1 MEPTSHPVKLSGAVM
16 AHPKRMKEA
25 QLIADADAKGRI
37 RVTVDPEPGGRPTAL
52 RTALVSWGCVAPDA
66 THHVVL
72 QDDVLL
78 ADGFYE
84 HAERVAARVPHEA
97 VAFYAGWEARNGA
110 VARLAALTGS
120 PWAYTL
126 QEHVPC
132 QALMLPADVARG
144 YAAFQEEHGEG
155 WPYDVVVQQYL
166 NSLGIP
172 VRFTTPSTV
181 QHDEVPSIAGNS
193 YHGFRQATLFTGQAA
208 EPSTY
213 DCPRFPVVPFYQ
225 YGDARC
231 AVRRE
236 TEWEYLETERYL
248 RRLGLLDNATAA
260 FDAAEPSGLPERVSR
275 AVWLTGFAT
284 GVVTADAPEP
294 EPSVAAA
301 VMETLGT
308 GGLCEEYTAAE
319 LLAMAPAVRDLAL
332 AALAAGRRA
341 GRLGIRA
348 ASPGPDAARVVVTGG
363 ESRFG
368 GQLARLLVD
377 VGYQAVHLAG
387 APEARDL
394 AGVPYVVHLGGADD
408 ALLDEVL
415 TAAEQAGVARLV
427 YAGSAAVYRGSG
439 ARTVA
444 EGTPAEPPGDPV
456 ALAWWRQEERCRQWG
471 ERSGTAVQVLRLADP
486 VGPHA
491 PADSTPVRW
500 VHLAW
505 TRHSLSLNKQGA
517 HQILDYRDMA
527 DAIGAVLAAP
537 PAAAVLNVASAAYGE
552 EELAELLAD
561 VSRRTPW
568 EWSDGPEAER
578 WTMSTELI
586 EKELGWHP
594 SASVFEGARALAQWY
609 ACDIHGDY
617 DVPA

>member
-1 MEPTSHPVKLSGAVM
+1 MDPASRPVKLSGAVM

-25 QLIADADAKGRI
+25 QRLADADAKGRI
-37 RVTVDPEPGGRPTAL
+37 RVTVDPDPEGRPTAL
-52 RTALVSWGCVAPDA
+52 RTALVSWGCVPPDA
-66 THHVVL
+66 THHLVL

-78 ADGFYE
+78 AEGFYE
-84 HAERVAARVPHEA
+84 HAERVASEVPHEA

-144 YAAFQEEHGEG
+144 YAAFHEAHGEG

-193 YHGFRQATLFTGQAA
+193 YHGFRQATLFSGKAV

-213 DCPRFPVVPFYQ
+213 ASPRFPVVPFYQ

-231 AVRRE
+231 AVRRG

-248 RRLGLLDNATAA
+248 RRAGLHDRSTTA
-260 FDAAEPSGLPERVSR
+260 FAAAGPSPLPERVSR

-284 GVVTADAPEP
+284 GAVTAEAPEP

-301 VMETLGT
+301 VMETLGP
-308 GGLCEEYTAAE
+308 GGLCEDYTAAE

-332 AALAAGRRA
+332 AALAEGRRA
-341 GRLGIRA
+341 GRHGAQPA
-348 ASPGPDAARVVVTGG
+348 APAPGAARVAVTGG
-363 ESRFG
+363 ERLFG
-368 GQLARLLVD
+368 GQLARLLED
-377 VGYQAVHLAG
+377 MGLHAG
-387 APEARDL
+387 HVPGLPEARDL
-394 AGVPYVVHLGGADD
+394 DGVSSVVHVGGTDDTLLDDVLAAAESAGV
-408 ALLDEVL
+408 E
-415 TAAEQAGVARLV
+415 RLV

-439 ARTVA
+439 ERAVS
-444 EGTPAEPPGDPV
+444 EKEPAGPPSDAV

-471 ERSGTAVQVLRLADP
+471 ERSGIPVQVLRLADV
-486 VGPHA
+486 VGPYA
-491 PADSTPVRW
+491 PDSTPVRW
-500 VHLAW
+500 IHLAW
-505 TRHSLSLNKQGA
+505 TRRPLSLNPRGM

-537 PAAAVLNVASAAYGE
+537 PVEAVLNVASATYGE
-552 EELAELLAD
+552 EELAGLLAD

-568 EWSDGPEAER
+568 ERSEEAGAER
-578 WTMSTELI
+578 WTMATELI
-586 EKELGWHP
+586 ANGPGWRP
-594 SASVFEGARALAQWY
+594 SASVVEGARALAQWY

-617 DVPA
+617 DVP

>member
-1 MEPTSHPVKLSGAVM
+1 MDSPRRPVTLSGAVM
-16 AHPKRMKEA
+16 AHPKRLKEA
-25 QLIADADAKGRI
+25 RLLAEADPEGRI
-37 RVTVDPEPGGRPTAL
+37 RVTTDPEPEGRPTAL

-66 THHVVL
+66 THHLVL

-84 HAERVAARVPHEA
+84 QVERVASRVPDEA
-97 VAFYAGWEARNGA
+97 VSFYAGWEARNGA

-144 YAAFQEEHGEG
+144 YVRFQEEHGEG
-155 WPYDVVVQQYL
+155 WPYDVVMQQYL

-193 YHGFRQATLFTGQAA
+193 YHGFRQATLFADRA
-208 EPSTY
+208 EEPATY

-231 AVRRE
+231 AVRRG

-248 RRLGLLDNATAA
+248 RREGLLDQCRTAY
-260 FDAAEPSGLPERVSR
+260 AAAGPGALPERVTR
-275 AVWLTGFAT
+275 AVWATGFAL
-284 GVVTADAPEP
+284 GVVTAGAPEP
-294 EPSVAAA
+294 DPAVAAA
-301 VMETLGT
+301 VLETLVP

-319 LLAMAPAVRDLAL
+319 LLAMAPVARDLAL
-332 AALAAGRRA
+332 AALAEGRRA
-341 GRLGIRA
+341 ESRPVA
-348 ASPGPDAARVVVTGG
+348 PEPGAARLAVTGG
-363 ESRFG
+363 DARFG
-368 GQLARLLVD
+368 GQLARLL
-377 VGYQAVHLAG
+377 G
-387 APEARDL
+387 DL
-394 AGVPYVVHLGGADD
+394 GHRAEYVPGVPDAGDLDGVPCVVHLGSPADADLTD
-408 ALLDEVL
+408 AVL
-415 TAAEQAGVARLV
+415 TAAGKAGVARFVL
-427 YAGSAAVYRGSG
+427 AGSAAVYRGSP
-439 ARTVA
+439 
-444 EGTPAEPPGDPV
+444 EGPVPETALAGPPADPV
-456 ALAWWRQEERCRQWG
+456 ALGWWQEEERCRQWG
-471 ERSGTAVQVLRLADP
+471 ERTGTRVQVLRLAAP

-491 PADSTPVRW
+491 PAGSAPVEW

-505 TRHSLSLNKQGA
+505 TRHSLTLNERRA

-537 PAAAVLNVASAAYGE
+537 ADRPVLNVASATYTE
-552 EELAELLAD
+552 EELADLVSD
-561 VSRRTPW
+561 VSRRTPR
-568 EWSDGPEAER
+568 EESREPGAER
-578 WTMSTELI
+578 WTMSTDLI
-586 EKELGWHP
+586 TAELGWRP
-594 SASVFEGARALAQWY
+594 AASVFEGMRAMAQWY

-617 DVPA
+617 DVP